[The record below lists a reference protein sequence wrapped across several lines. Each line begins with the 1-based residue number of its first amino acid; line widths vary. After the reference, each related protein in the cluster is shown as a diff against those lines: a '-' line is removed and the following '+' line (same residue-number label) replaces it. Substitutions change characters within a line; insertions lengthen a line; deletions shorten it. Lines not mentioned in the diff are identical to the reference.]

1 MTMFKKMTLLVAVM
15 LTALAA
21 MAQTPPVRWRTQVRM
36 TNRTE
41 GTVTF
46 RALITPGWHLY
57 GLTMPQGG
65 PRATSF
71 DLSGST
77 GIEFTGAVTPERAA
91 VSVDDPLFGMTLTW
105 WDANVAFTAPFRVTD
120 AATACVKAAIT
131 FMACDGN
138 TCRPPLTER
147 ISAPVRIPAH
157 E

>member
-57 GLTMPQGG
+57 G
-65 PRATSF
+65 
-71 DLSGST
+71 T